1 MNKFVSSLVSSTV
14 AVTAAYLTV
23 SSVTTAD
30 VFISVLSLFV
40 GLPDSSTITAV
51 VVVFLAVVYYSLAGV
66 FDAELKLEVNP
77 PLVFLPL
84 VAGDY

>member
-1 MNKFVSSLVSSTV
+1 M
-14 AVTAAYLTV
+14 AVTVVYLIV

-30 VFISVLSLFV
+30 VLISVLSLFV
-40 GLPDSSTITAV
+40 GLPDSSTTAV
-51 VVVFLAVVYYSLAGV
+51 AVFLVEVVYSLAGV